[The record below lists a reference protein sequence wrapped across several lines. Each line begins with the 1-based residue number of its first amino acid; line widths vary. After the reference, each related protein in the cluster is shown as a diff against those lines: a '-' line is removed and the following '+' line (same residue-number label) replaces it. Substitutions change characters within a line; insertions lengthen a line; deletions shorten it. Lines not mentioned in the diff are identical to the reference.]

1 MYLVMIYT
9 FYLRHLYMGETLK
22 KKVVQGN
29 EALIWQYC
37 YRFVCI
43 KRKCQIIGQ
52 NYKESV
58 RL

>member
-1 MYLVMIYT
+1 
-9 FYLRHLYMGETLK
+9 MGETLK